1 MSINIMI
8 KDYVNSIE
16 TQTESS
22 QDFSETYRVKVD
34 YLLNDFEEFKRF
46 VTSEISTLKSIFTS
60 PNDTIPFKQPTEE
73 SMGQGQGVVIKA
85 LNDRIASLEKQ
96 LDQKQSVIEGLLNIK
111 SSSYIYEAQNIN
123 TASTLQ
129 NVENSHKQKSP
140 LRINTTNTISEKTK
154 ERNKKQS
161 HQPPIIKK
169 SIVIIGDSMLN
180 NIDPKGL
187 GKKHQVKVRSY
198 GGSTTK
204 DMIDFIKPTI
214 RKKPDVIVMHVGT
227 NDITSDC
234 ATIMNLQEIV
244 ENVKSE
250 SPETKFVLSSVI
262 NRDDRNDIQRKV
274 SQINKKLENFSN
286 LNDIELVDNSNIGLN
301 CLSKKKLHLNI
312 KGDAQLAKNFINF
325 INNV

>member
-1 MSINIMI
+1 
-8 KDYVNSIE
+8 
-16 TQTESS
+16 
-22 QDFSETYRVKVD
+22 
-34 YLLNDFEEFKRF
+34 
-46 VTSEISTLKSIFTS
+46 
-60 PNDTIPFKQPTEE
+60 
-73 SMGQGQGVVIKA
+73 
-85 LNDRIASLEKQ
+85 
-96 LDQKQSVIEGLLNIK
+96 
-111 SSSYIYEAQNIN
+111 
-123 TASTLQ
+123 
-129 NVENSHKQKSP
+129 
-140 LRINTTNTISEKTK
+140 
-154 ERNKKQS
+154 
-161 HQPPIIKK
+161 
-169 SIVIIGDSMLN
+169 MLN

-250 SPETKFVLSSVI
+250 SPETKLVLSAVI

-286 LNDIELVDNSNIGLN
+286 RNNIELVDNSNIGLN

-312 KGDAQLAKNFINF
+312 KGDAQLAKKFINF